1 MNKGVMHLKFN
12 DVRCEIELIFEE
24 YRKHKYYTLFMNDYD
39 TSVTSQIDD
48 IGGGRSNETSDK
60 VGNHVIRAL
69 DRKQEAMDY
78 VVMIEQAVER
88 LPDAEREIIKKR
100 YMTKNHDYISDYTV
114 YEIGMDPPMSAK
126 TYRKIREEAFN
137 KLYIM
142 IVTKDSLLIPS
153 LFPLN

>member
-114 YEIGMDPPMSAK
+114 YEVGMDPPVSRP
-126 TYRKIREEAFN
+126 TYIKIRN
-137 KLYIM
+137 KAITTLHNL
-142 IVTKDSLLIPS
+142 VALQKL
-153 LFPLN
+153 